1 MGHPQGSRVR
11 EPKISLLAP
20 YCDHFDMGPV
30 GHAVISG
37 AVGVGAATG
46 SPAAGGLA
54 LGVGVLMDSDHLYDF
69 YQWYI
74 RGKSNRIYILFH
86 AWEYSAVGIIALAS
100 LFFHPLV
107 LAVVLAHLAH
117 VATDHFHNRLP
128 RFAYFIVYRIL
139 KRFETKFITPGYNV
153 MNSYQTWPLLIP
165 FGKALLPW
173 FRRRIEPWFE
183 ARVQRA
189 SGTAA
194 SVYHS
199 DD

>member
-1 MGHPQGSRVR
+1 
-11 EPKISLLAP
+11 
-20 YCDHFDMGPV
+20 MGPV

-37 AVGVGAATG
+37 SVGVAVGAATG

-86 AWEYSAVGIIALAS
+86 AWEYPALGVIALAA
-100 LFFHPLV
+100 LFFHPLL

-117 VATDHFHNRLP
+117 VATDHLHNRLHP
-128 RFAYFIVYRIL
+128 FAYFITYRIL
-139 KRFETKFITPGYNV
+139 KRFDTKFITPGHNV
-153 MNSYQTWPLLIP
+153 MNSYRGWPLLIP
-165 FGKALLPW
+165 FGKRLLPW

-183 ARVQRA
+183 ARVQQA
-189 SGTAA
+189 SRTPVTGH
-194 SVYHS
+194 HS
-199 DD
+199 ED